1 MFSTK
6 INQETKFII
15 LTCKCLPVQ
24 DCKDVF
30 LGSRTRSLH
39 NQIHFFDVETCCRC
53 KHHPLTTLLTYF
65 VHRIASSST
74 CSLHSALVDRK
85 EKLSFQIICLEIDW
99 LFTCSAHFDKS
110 MTSSVLSSCI
120 IYQPKILAGISFY
133 FLYAMH

>member
-1 MFSTK
+1 MLYLEWKLIYQICFFYEKVKIALKLPFDADIAEKFLVSTRH
-6 INQETKFII
+6 
-15 LTCKCLPVQ
+15 L
-24 DCKDVF
+24 
-30 LGSRTRSLH
+30 
-39 NQIHFFDVETCCRC
+39 
-53 KHHPLTTLLTYF
+53 PLTALLTYF
-65 VHRIASSST
+65 VHRISSSST

-85 EKLSFQIICLEIDW
+85 EKLSFQIFCLEIDW